1 MQGRSICP
9 KLRGYILHGHFVRMQ
24 QRANRLQ
31 FLGIEFLRL
40 TTVAATSPR
49 SLETGERALESRIA
63 LEFRKR
69 AE

>member
-1 MQGRSICP
+1 
-9 KLRGYILHGHFVRMQ
+9 MQ

>member
-1 MQGRSICP
+1 
-9 KLRGYILHGHFVRMQ
+9 MQ

-40 TTVAATSPR
+40 TTAAATSPR